1 MKNVLRIALPLTFW
15 IIGFSAVYALQGLA
29 CSRHWPPGLDG
40 RTALIAAAAVFIVV
54 QGLVLTAVLARP
66 AASRFVQRTAT
77 TLAAA
82 GLAAAVWTSL
92 PVLTLTV
99 CG

>member
-1 MKNVLRIALPLTFW
+1 MKNVLRIALPLTLW

-29 CSRHWPPGLDG
+29 CSRHWPPGQDG
-40 RTALIAAAAVFIVV
+40 RTALIAAAALFILV
-54 QGLVLTAVLARP
+54 QGLVLAMVLSRP
-66 AASRFVQRTAT
+66 ANSRFVQSTAT

-82 GLAAAVWTSL
+82 ALAAAVWTSL